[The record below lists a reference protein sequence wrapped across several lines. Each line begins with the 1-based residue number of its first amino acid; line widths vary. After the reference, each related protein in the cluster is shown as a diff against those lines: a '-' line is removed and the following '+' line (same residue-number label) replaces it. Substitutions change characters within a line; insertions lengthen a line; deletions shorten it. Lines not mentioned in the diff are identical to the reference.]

1 MLAQTRTRNKRE
13 KRARKRELT
22 EKADG
27 THPLEPFNPSASL
40 WNKGKL
46 G

>member
-27 THPLEPFNPSASL
+27 TPSSRAV
-40 WNKGKL
+40 
-46 G
+46 